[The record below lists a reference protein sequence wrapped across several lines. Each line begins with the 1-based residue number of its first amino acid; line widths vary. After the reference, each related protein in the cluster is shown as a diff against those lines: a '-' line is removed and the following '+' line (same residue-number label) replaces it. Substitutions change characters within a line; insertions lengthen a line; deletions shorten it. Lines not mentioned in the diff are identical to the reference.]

1 MTSTP
6 GCRLIA
12 MTLAA
17 KLKSLL
23 RRTKGL
29 FTPDQN
35 RFLRHVTGVIHV
47 GANTGQEREL
57 YAAHGLD
64 VVWVEPIPEVFEE
77 LSARIA
83 AFPKQLAIQ
92 GLVSDRDDQAYAF
105 HVANNDGAS
114 SSMLELKHHKD
125 LWPDVRFEKTITLA
139 SKTLP
144 TLLSLH
150 RVDCQ
155 NYQALILDTQGS
167 ELLVLKGAS
176 DLLSAFSYIKT
187 EVADFE
193 AYEGCC
199 RLDEVSAFLA
209 SHGFKE
215 HSRRCFA
222 TRREGGAYYDVVY
235 KRAAR
240 FSQWRQAPERR

>member
-1 MTSTP
+1 MIIT
-6 GCRLIA
+6 
-12 MTLAA
+12 AA
-17 KLKSLL
+17 IKSLL
-23 RRTKGL
+23 RRTRAFL
-29 FTPDQN
+29 TPDSN
-35 RFLRHVTGVIHV
+35 RFLRNVAGVIHV
-47 GANTGQEREL
+47 GANSGQERDL

-64 VVWVEPIPEVFEE
+64 VVWVEPIPEVFEQ
-77 LSARIA
+77 LSARLA
-83 AFPKQLAIQ
+83 GFPKQRGIQ
-92 GLVSDRDDQAYAF
+92 CLVSDRDDQEYAF
-105 HVANNDGAS
+105 HVASNDGGS
-114 SSMLELKHHKD
+114 SSILELKYHKD
-125 LWPDVRFEKTITLA
+125 LWPEVRFEKTITLR

-150 RVDCQ
+150 QVDCR

-167 ELLVLKGAS
+167 ELLILRGAGS
-176 DLLSAFSYIKT
+176 LLPAFSYIKT

-199 RLDEVSAFLA
+199 QLDAVSAFLA

-222 TRREGGAYYDVVY
+222 TRREGGSYYDVVY

-240 FSQWRQAPERR
+240 EPRRALIRRAVRASQ